1 MAVLQI
7 VSDRAQAGKTSLAGA
22 LLLQLAETG
31 RSAAYFKPFSKAG
44 PNDADVSF
52 LSHDLLNHNSAPRGF
67 NGQLFPSSGTDLPP
81 LSEDIQRA
89 VAQLEDQADLV
100 LVESPDLISTDGTG
114 SSIAVDLSSLLD
126 STVLALFRYTPDLNS
141 ASMAAAVQP
150 LGERLAGVIING
162 VTAYRTQQVKENL
175 AGELSNS
182 GISVLGALPEDRIM
196 LGVTVEQLADYL
208 GGRWVQE
215 PENTDAS
222 VERFLIGGNIMDRG
236 PTYFGRYA
244 NQAVV
249 TRAARPDIQM
259 ACLTSDVRCL
269 VLTGGDEPTEYVKA
283 EAMQR
288 GVPLILVEAGTLET
302 VDGLG
307 GLLNLATSHSRHKID
322 RFLALLRDNLDL
334 DSLVGLVSSP

>member
-1 MAVLQI
+1 MPVLQI
-7 VSDRAQAGKTSLAGA
+7 VGDRARAGKTSLAGA
-22 LLLQLAETG
+22 LLLEHVDAG
-31 RSAAYFKPFSKAG
+31 RRAAYFKPFSAAG
-44 PNDADVSF
+44 LDDADVSF
-52 LSHDLLNHNSAPRGF
+52 LCHDLLNYDSTPEGF
-67 NGQLFPSSGTDLPP
+67 NGQRFPSASSDLPL
-81 LSEDIQRA
+81 LSEDIRRA
-89 VAQLEDQADLV
+89 VAQLQDHSDLV
-100 LVESPDLISTDGTG
+100 LVESPDLISTAGTA
-114 SSIAVDLSSLLD
+114 SSLPSDLSALLD
-126 STVLALFRYTPDLNS
+126 AKVLALFRYTPELSS
-141 ASMAAAVQP
+141 ASVAAAVQP
-150 LGERLAGVIING
+150 FGDRLAGVIING

-175 AGELSNS
+175 AAELANS
-182 GISVLGALPEDRIM
+182 GVAMLGALPEDRTM

-288 GVPLILVEAGTLET
+288 GVPMILVDEGTLKT
-302 VDGLG
+302 VEDLG
-307 GLLNLATSHSRHKID
+307 GLLDLATSYSRRKIE
-322 RFLALLRDNLDL
+322 RFLGLLRENLDI
-334 DSLVGLVSSP
+334 DSLVGLVSSL